1 MGHVPHVE
9 RREPCRRENSRPKEK
24 PSLLM
29 VAAFQVL
36 LNCLDENDAVRPGQF
51 PTALAVYIEMVKS
64 RKAA

>member
-1 MGHVPHVE
+1 
-9 RREPCRRENSRPKEK
+9 
-24 PSLLM
+24 M